1 MNSLLEQLIA
11 DFHERALPQISRRKI
26 NIPCLKGKIDAVIG
40 MRRTGKTF
48 LLFQIMQD
56 YLQQGIAKEAI
67 LYINFDDERLLPLN
81 ISELGK
87 ISESYFRLYPEMRE
101 TTCYYFFDEIQNIP
115 GWESYCRRLID
126 TENIQLIVTGSSAKL
141 LSKEIATSLRGRSIS
156 TEVFPFS
163 FKEVLIQQN
172 IDVPQT
178 RPGAKKRSL
187 IENRFKG
194 YLISGGFPEIQNVAS
209 DYRYRILQEYV
220 DVVILRDVIERYQ
233 IGNII
238 PLRMLVRHLLNSPA
252 ALFSINKFYNDLKSQ
267 GVTCGKNTLHE
278 FFEYL
283 TDAYLI
289 YPVSIYSRSER
300 AKQVNGKKI
309 YIIDSGLIYAYKNH
323 SGSDLGQVLENFVY
337 MQLRRKEQ
345 QIDYYRTK
353 SGYEVDFITTARD
366 GRQSL
371 YQVSYNMDVPKTRER
386 EIRALEEAMIE
397 TGLDN
402 GNIITLQDE
411 ETIESTHGIIKIVP
425 AWLWCLQYED
435 NFNCLTSD

>member
-1 MNSLLEQLIA
+1 MDSLIEQLIV
-11 DFHERALPQISRRKI
+11 DYHERALPQFSRRNI
-26 NIPCLKGKIDAVIG
+26 NLPCLKGKIDTVIG

-56 YLQQGIAKEAI
+56 YLQQGIAKEAM
-67 LYINFDDERLLPLN
+67 LYINFDDERLLPLSV
-81 ISELGK
+81 SELGN

-101 TTCYYFFDEIQNIP
+101 VTCYFFFDEIQNIP

-156 TEVFPFS
+156 TEVFPFN
-163 FKEVLIQQN
+163 FREVLAQQK
-172 IDVPQT
+172 IDVGQT

-187 IENRFKG
+187 IENKFRD
-194 YLISGGFPEIQNVAS
+194 YLVTGGFPEIRNVAS
-209 DYRYRILQEYV
+209 GYRYRILQEYV

-252 ALFSINKFYNDLKSQ
+252 TLFSINKFYNDLKSQ

-300 AKQVNGKKI
+300 AKRVNARKI
-309 YIIDSGLIYAYKNH
+309 YVIDTGLFYAYKNH
-323 SGSDLGQVLENFVY
+323 PGSDFGQVLENFVY
-337 MQLRRKEQ
+337 MQLRREGW

-353 SGYEVDFITTARD
+353 SGYEVDFISTAQD

-371 YQVSYNMDVPKTRER
+371 YQVSYNIEDPKTRER

-397 TGLDN
+397 TGLVD
-402 GNIITLQDE
+402 GIIITIQDE
-411 ETIESTHGIIKIVP
+411 EVIEFDHGIIKMVP
-425 AWLWCLQYED
+425 AWLWCINRDDIHE
-435 NFNCLTSD
+435 

>member
-1 MNSLLEQLIA
+1 MDSLIEQLIV
-11 DFHERALPQISRRKI
+11 DYHERALPQFSRRNI
-26 NIPCLKGKIDAVIG
+26 NLPCLKGKIDTVIG

-56 YLQQGIAKEAI
+56 YLQQGIAKEAM
-67 LYINFDDERLLPLN
+67 LYINFDDERLLPLSV
-81 ISELGK
+81 SELGN

-101 TTCYYFFDEIQNIP
+101 VTCYFFFDEIQNIP

-156 TEVFPFS
+156 TEVFPFN
-163 FKEVLIQQN
+163 FREMLAQQK
-172 IDVPQT
+172 IDVGQT

-187 IENRFKG
+187 IENKFRD
-194 YLISGGFPEIQNVAS
+194 YLVTGGFPEIRNVAS
-209 DYRYRILQEYV
+209 GYRYRILQEYV

-252 ALFSINKFYNDLKSQ
+252 TLFSINKFYNDLKSQ

-300 AKQVNGKKI
+300 AKRVNARKI
-309 YIIDSGLIYAYKNH
+309 YVIDTGLFYAYKNH
-323 SGSDLGQVLENFVY
+323 PGSDFGQVLENFVY
-337 MQLRRKEQ
+337 MQLRREGW

-353 SGYEVDFITTARD
+353 SGYEVDFISTAQD

-371 YQVSYNMDVPKTRER
+371 YQVSYNIEDPKTRER

-397 TGLDN
+397 TGLVD
-402 GNIITLQDE
+402 GIIITIQDE
-411 ETIESTHGIIKIVP
+411 EVIEFDHGIIKMVP
-425 AWLWCLQYED
+425 AWLWCINRDDIHE
-435 NFNCLTSD
+435 

>member
-1 MNSLLEQLIA
+1 MNSLIEQLIV
-11 DFHERALPQISRRKI
+11 DYHERALPQLSKR
-26 NIPCLKGKIDAVIG
+26 NIKLPCLKGKIDTVIG

-48 LLFQIMQD
+48 LLFQIMQE
-56 YLQQGIAKEAI
+56 YLQQGIAKESM
-67 LYINFDDERLLPLN
+67 LYINFDDERLLPLSV
-81 ISELGK
+81 SELGK
-87 ISESYFRLYPEMRE
+87 ISESYFRLYPDRRE
-101 TTCYYFFDEIQNIP
+101 TICYFFFDEIQNIP
-115 GWESYCRRLID
+115 GWESYCRRLLD
-126 TENIQLIVTGSSAKL
+126 TENIQLIVTGSSVRL

-163 FKEVLIQQN
+163 FKEILAQQN
-172 IDVPQT
+172 INVGQT

-187 IENRFKG
+187 IENRFRD
-194 YLISGGFPEIQNVAS
+194 YLVSGGFPEIQNIAS

-300 AKQVNGKKI
+300 AKRVNARKI
-309 YIIDSGLIYAYKNH
+309 YVIDSGLLYAYKNH
-323 SGSDLGQVLENFVY
+323 PGSDSGQVLENFVF

-353 SGYEVDFITTARD
+353 SGYEVDFISTAHD

-371 YQVSYNMDVPKTRER
+371 YQVSYNMDDAKTRER

-397 TGLDN
+397 TGLDE
-402 GNIITLQDE
+402 GIIITMQDE
-411 ETIESTHGIIKIVP
+411 ETIESEHGLINMIP
-425 AWLWCLQYED
+425 AWLWCLQY
-435 NFNCLTSD
+435 N

>member
-1 MNSLLEQLIA
+1 VDSLIEQLIV
-11 DFHERALPQISRRKI
+11 DYHERALPQLSRRNI
-26 NIPCLKGKIDAVIG
+26 NLPCIKGKIDTVIG

-48 LLFQIMQD
+48 LLFQMMQD
-56 YLQQGIAKEAI
+56 YLQKGIAKEVM
-67 LYINFDDERLLPLN
+67 LYINFDDERLLPLSV
-81 ISELGK
+81 SELGK
-87 ISESYFRLYPEMRE
+87 ISDSYFRLYPEMRE
-101 TTCYYFFDEIQNIP
+101 TTCYFFFDEIQNIP

-163 FKEVLIQQN
+163 FREVLAHQK
-172 IDVPQT
+172 IDVGQT

-187 IENRFKG
+187 IENRFRD
-194 YLISGGFPEIQNVAS
+194 YLVTGGFPEIQNIAS

-220 DVVILRDVIERYQ
+220 DVVIFRDVIERYQ

-300 AKQVNGKKI
+300 AKRVNARKI
-309 YIIDSGLIYAYKNH
+309 YVIDTGLIYAYKNH
-323 SGSDLGQVLENFVY
+323 PGSDFGQILENFVF

-353 SGYEVDFITTARD
+353 SGYEVDFITTAQD

-371 YQVSYNMDVPKTRER
+371 YQVSYIMDDPKTRER

-402 GNIITLQDE
+402 GIIITIQDE
-411 ETIESTHGIIKIVP
+411 ETIESEHGLIKMMP
-425 AWLWCLQYED
+425 AWLWCINQAVY
-435 NFNCLTSD
+435 CWV